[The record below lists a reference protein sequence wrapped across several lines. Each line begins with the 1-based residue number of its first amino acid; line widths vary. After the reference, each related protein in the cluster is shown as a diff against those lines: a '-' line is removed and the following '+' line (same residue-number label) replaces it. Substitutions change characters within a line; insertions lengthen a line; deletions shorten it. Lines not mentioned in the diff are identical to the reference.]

1 MAKKIT
7 VAEYLTA
14 QIEICGK
21 SQKQIAEE
29 VGFPK
34 ANVLTMLKHGTTRI
48 PIHRVP
54 ALARSL
60 GVDPARFMR
69 LVLEEYQPAILEAI
83 EGSLGPIQSS
93 D

>member
-1 MAKKIT
+1 MAKKIK

-14 QIEICGK
+14 QIDICGK

-34 ANVLTMLKHGTTRI
+34 ANVLTMMKHGTTRI

-54 ALARSL
+54 ALAKSL
-60 GVDPARFMR
+60 GVDPAKFMR
-69 LVLEEYQPAILEAI
+69 MVLAEY
-83 EGSLGPIQSS
+83 
-93 D
+93 